1 MKLLLPIVFF
11 SLFLPL
17 SLFSQFSGNAPFQPE
32 QGGLIINEF
41 SNGEGGNNVKEYI
54 ELLVVGAVDNPQA
67 PVDLEGWILDD
78 NNIAVSGQGSATGH
92 LIFGDCFSAVPPG
105 SIIVIYNGLDRNPS
119 IPADDPTDAD
129 RDGVY
134 ILSHTDD
141 CLRGCNITPSS
152 SSSVYCPCPNTGED
166 LPAWPLGLRNGGD
179 VVQVRDRCETV
190 VHAIYWGGVEITPEV
205 MNSPTSIDM
214 GTQSQS
220 GRLVEFSNT
229 DSDDWNDRD
238 NYDIRN
244 FNNSETPGEEN
255 SAANGAFIASLAAGT
270 FSGNGTV
277 SLCFDTDA
285 GDLVLPADAGF
296 FTSPI
301 ELCSG
306 QDIGPFLVT
315 YDEADENEPD
325 APGFNYEYAF
335 ILTQDIN
342 RIFTIIDF
350 NTDGDFD
357 FANLPAGTYQVWGFS
372 YIQTNGLISVTDFL
386 SSGFT
391 TLAEIEAYSECGYDG
406 DIDNLD
412 PVGTAVTVI
421 IFDGVGETTDLPP
434 LVKCEESNGE
444 ATFDLTALNDS
455 LSTNFTVT
463 WYKDQE
469 TVAEVDPAD
478 NFLSGSTTVFAT
490 IENDFC
496 ESEPIPLEL
505 QVVSAT
511 SLQSPAKPLV
521 LCEEADGEATF
532 NLTSLN
538 DSILTD
544 NALELL
550 WFEDMSGN
558 SPIDDP
564 TTFSSTSTTVFAGV
578 ESEVCDIPLVPV
590 ALEVSIVAPV
600 SINIDQAITCAGEE
614 IGALSISSTDDL
626 SQMTIDWNTNELDGI
641 SNPQGLA
648 AGDYSVTVSNSDG
661 CSQTAAIT
669 LAEPLAT
676 VLSCNEATPASAED
690 LADGTISLT
699 ISGGT
704 APYAI
709 TWTGPS
715 PGNTTIDIEGDLS
728 ITDLLAGNYQFT
740 LVDANNCAVQCENSL
755 SFTPPVCDV
764 VVQEDIQLIS
774 CPGEADAA
782 ITLNISGGRAPYSIA
797 WADGDVIPSR
807 LDLGPGLYEAVITD
821 ANGCTENVSITLE
834 DPSPL
839 SAEINTLAGGCDAPT
854 RVAINSITGGNPPYE
869 FSPDGAFFNP
879 IPNLPFSFDGLAPG
893 TYMIHVRDAGGCE
906 VQREVVIETSEALQ
920 LELGP
925 DQVLQ
930 LGDSLVLKP
939 ILNFDPMLVN
949 WEPTDGISN
958 ADQLDAVLKPSFTT
972 TYTLT
977 LTDAGGCTI
986 SDQIT
991 IIVDRN
997 RPVFVPNAFSPNGDG
1012 VNDNFTLYSGMSVD
1026 QILQMKIFDRWGNL
1040 LMDRQDMQPNNP
1052 SLGWDGQF
1060 RNKPLNP
1067 GVFTYF
1073 FEVLYMDGQTD
1084 IITGEVVL
1092 LR

>member
-32 QGGLIINEF
+32 LGGLIINEF

-78 NNIAVSGQGSATGH
+78 NNIAVPGQGSATGH
-92 LIFGDCFSAVPPG
+92 LIFGDCFSAVNPG

-152 SSSVYCPCPNTGED
+152 SSSVYCPCPDTGED

-205 MNSPTSIDM
+205 MNSPTSINM

-244 FNNSETPGEEN
+244 FNNSETPGAAN

-285 GDLVLPADAGF
+285 GDLVLPVDAGF

-301 ELCSG
+301 ELCAG

-315 YDEADENEPD
+315 YEEVDENEPD

-335 ILTQDIN
+335 ILTQDID

-357 FANLPAGTYQVWGFS
+357 FANLPPGTYQVWGFS
-372 YIQTNGLISVTDFL
+372 YIQTNGSISVTDFL

-412 PVGTAVTVI
+412 AVGTAVTVI
-421 IFDGVGETTDLPP
+421 IFDGVGETVDLPP

-478 NFLSGSTTVFAT
+478 NFLSSSTTVFAT

-521 LCEEADGEATF
+521 LCEETNGEATF
-532 NLTSLN
+532 DLTSLN

-544 NALELL
+544 NAFELL
-550 WFEDMSGN
+550 WFEDMEGN
-558 SPIDDP
+558 SPIDEP
-564 TTFSSTSTTVFAGV
+564 TTFSSATTTVFAGV
-578 ESEVCDIPLVPV
+578 ESEICDIPLVPV
-590 ALEVSIVAPV
+590 TLEVSRLAP
-600 SINIDQAITCAGEE
+600 ITLNIDQMIGCAGEQT
-614 IGALSISSTDDL
+614 GALSINSTDDL
-626 SQMTIDWNTNELDGI
+626 SQLTIDWNIDALDGI
-641 SNPQGLA
+641 ANPIDLPS
-648 AGDYSVTVSNSDG
+648 GDFAVTVTNANGCQQAAQITITEPNSLQLNCG
-661 CSQTAAIT
+661 EIAPATA
-669 LAEPLAT
+669 
-676 VLSCNEATPASAED
+676 SD
-690 LADGTISLT
+690 LADGQARIE
-699 ISGGT
+699 IIGGT
-704 APYAI
+704 APYTL
-709 TWTGPS
+709 TWDGPIAGS
-715 PGNTTIDIEGDLS
+715 ETILS
-728 ITDLLAGNYQFT
+728 AEAVTLEDLLTGSYT
-740 LVDANNCAVQCENSL
+740 VLVTDANNCETPCSFDI

-764 VVQEDIQLIS
+764 VVETDVQLIS
-774 CPGEADAA
+774 CPGEVDGA
-782 ITLNISGGRAPYSIA
+782 ITLAISGGRAPYDIA
-797 WADGDVIPSR
+797 WTDGDVVPSR
-807 LDLGPGLYEAVITD
+807 SDLGPGLYEAVITD
-821 ANGCTENVSITLE
+821 ANGCTENISITLE

-839 SAEINTLAGGCDAPT
+839 SAEISTLAGGCDAPT

-906 VQREVVIETSEALQ
+906 VQREVMIETSAALQ

-925 DQVLQ
+925 DQALQ

-939 ILNFDPMLVN
+939 ILNFDPILVEWVPN
-949 WEPTDGISN
+949 DGISN

-991 IIVDRN
+991 ILVDRN

-1012 VNDNFTLYSGMSVD
+1012 VNDNFTLYAGMSVD
-1026 QILQMKIFDRWGNL
+1026 QIVQMKIFDRWGNL
-1040 LMDRQDMQPNNP
+1040 LLDRQDMQPNNP
-1052 SLGWDGQF
+1052 SLGWDGKF

-1084 IITGEVVL
+1084 IISGEVVL

>member
-17 SLFSQFSGNAPFQPE
+17 STYSQFSGNAPFQPE

-92 LIFGDCFSAVPPG
+92 LIFGDCFSAVNPG

-152 SSSVYCPCPNTGED
+152 TSSVYCPCPDTGED
-166 LPAWPLGLRNGGD
+166 LPSWPLGLRNGGD

-190 VHAIYWGGVEITPEV
+190 VHALYWGGVEITPEV
-205 MNSPTSIDM
+205 RNSPTSIDM

-229 DSDDWNDRD
+229 NSDNWNDRG

-244 FNNSETPGEEN
+244 FNNSETPGAAN
-255 SAANGAFIASLAAGT
+255 SAANGAFISSLAAGT
-270 FSGNGTV
+270 FNGGGTV

-285 GDLVLPADAGF
+285 GDLVLPVDAGF

-315 YDEADENEPD
+315 YEEADENEPD

-357 FANLPAGTYQVWGFS
+357 FASLPPGTYQVWGFS

-391 TLAEIEAYSECGYDG
+391 TLTEIEAYSECGYDG

-412 PVGTAVTVI
+412 TLGNSVSII
-421 IFDGVGETTDLPP
+421 IFDGVGETVDLPP
-434 LVKCEESNGE
+434 LVQCEESNGE
-444 ATFDLTALNDS
+444 AIFDLTALNDS

-469 TVAEVDPAD
+469 TIAEVDPAD
-478 NFLSGSTTVFAT
+478 NFLSGSTTVYAT

-505 QVVSAT
+505 QVVSAI
-511 SLQSPAKPLV
+511 SLQTLAKPLV
-521 LCEEADGEATF
+521 RCEEANGEATF
-532 NLTSLN
+532 DLTSLT
-538 DSILTD
+538 DSILND
-544 NALELL
+544 NNFELL
-550 WFEDMSGN
+550 WFEDMEGIN
-558 SPIDDP
+558 PIDEP
-564 TTFSSTSTTVFAGV
+564 STYSSASNTVFAGI
-578 ESEVCDIPLVPV
+578 ESEICEVTLVPV
-590 ALEVSIVAPV
+590 VLEVSSLAPI
-600 SINIDQAITCAGEE
+600 SITIDQVIACAGETT
-614 IGALSISSTDDL
+614 GALSINSTDDI
-626 SQMTIDWNTNELDGI
+626 SQLTIDWNRDELDGI
-641 SNPQGLA
+641 ATPQDLA
-648 AGDYSVTVSNSDG
+648 AGDYSVTVSNTDG
-661 CSQTAAIT
+661 CAQTAAIT
-669 LAEPLAT
+669 LTEPDA
-676 VLSCNEATPASAED
+676 VALSCSEATPASAED
-690 LADGTISLT
+690 LADGAILLS

-704 APYAI
+704 APYTI
-709 TWTGPS
+709 SWTGPI
-715 PGNTTIDIEGDLS
+715 PGNTSLDAAGDFS
-728 ITDLLAGNYQFT
+728 ITDLLTGNYLFT
-740 LVDANNCAVQCENSL
+740 VVDANNCPVQCESTL
-755 SFTPPVCDV
+755 SFTPPVCDIV
-764 VVQEDIQLIS
+764 VEQDVQFIS
-774 CPGEADAA
+774 CPGEADGA
-782 ITLNISGGRAPYSIA
+782 ITLNISGGRAPYAIS
-797 WADGDVIPSR
+797 WSDGDVISSR
-807 LDLGPGLYEAVITD
+807 LDLAPGLYEAVITD
-821 ANGCTENVSITLE
+821 ANGCSENVSITLE

-839 SAEINTLAGGCDAPT
+839 SAEISTLAGGCDAPT
-854 RVAINSITGGNPPYE
+854 RVVVNSIAGGNPPYE

-879 IPNLPFSFDGLAPG
+879 IPNLPFSFDGLDPG
-893 TYMIHVRDAGGCE
+893 SYMIHVRDAGGCE
-906 VQREVVIETSEALQ
+906 VQREVMIETSVALQ

-925 DQVLQ
+925 DQELQ

-939 ILNFDPMLVN
+939 ILNFDPMLVSWSPN
-949 WEPTDGISN
+949 EGISN
-958 ADQLDAVLKPSFTT
+958 PDQLEAILKPSFTT

-977 LTDAGGCTI
+977 LTDAGGCSI

-991 IIVDRN
+991 ILVDRN

-1012 VNDNFTLYSGMSVD
+1012 VNDNFTLYSGKSVD
-1026 QILQMKIFDRWGNL
+1026 QIVQMKIFDRWGNL
-1040 LMDRQDMQPNNP
+1040 LVDRQDMQPNNP
-1052 SLGWDGQF
+1052 NLGWDGQF